1 MKFINTGR
9 GFTSTAE
16 EQLQSRIPPGSYRI
30 NFDPRQEKIYYV
42 PTKLEYDQLVDLP
55 SVEYDSVIKE
65 MNQFLKPETKKA
77 YEDHGFIYKRSIFLH
92 GGPGTG
98 KSCIVNRVCEKVNSM
113 GGVVIF
119 NDSANITMLALEE
132 LKNLSPN
139 VLTLVIFEEF
149 DEVIEHDEENM
160 LRLLDGQVQKN
171 NAIYL
176 ATTNFLNKI
185 PKRMLRPGRFSR
197 VIEVFPPSI
206 EARLKYIETVSR
218 NKLIVNE
225 LAEKTAGFTIDEL
238 KESVLSINCL
248 GYKLND
254 AVERIKQ
261 TSDITSRLKE
271 NVDQDDPDLDQ
282 EGL

>member
-1 MKFINTGR
+1 MKFINTPKGI
-9 GFTSTAE
+9 TSTVE
-16 EQLQSRIPPGSYRI
+16 EQLQERVPSGSYRLSY
-30 NFDPRQEKIYYV
+30 DSRQEKLYYI
-42 PTKLEYDQLVDLP
+42 PTKLEYDKLVDLP
-55 SVEYDSVIKE
+55 SVEYDSILKE
-65 MNQFLKPETKKA
+65 MSQFLKPETKKA
-77 YEDHGFIYKRSIFLH
+77 YEDHGFIYKRSVFLH

-98 KSCIVNRVCEKVNSM
+98 KSCIVNRVCEKVVSM
-113 GGVVIF
+113 GGIVIF
-119 NDSANITMLALEE
+119 NDYAQVTMIALEE
-132 LKNLSPN
+132 LKNLNPN

-149 DEVIEHDEENM
+149 DEVIENDEENM

-171 NAIYL
+171 NAVYL

-218 NKLIVNE
+218 NKTIVKE

-248 GYKLND
+248 GYKLD
-254 AVERIKQ
+254 EAVDRIKQ
-261 TSDITSRLKE
+261 TSDVTSRLKD
-271 NVDQDDPDLDQ
+271 NVDQEDPDLDQ
-282 EGL
+282 EEL